1 MCEKLM
7 AAQDKG
13 KIVMIPE
20 RYLQT
25 IGPLTG
31 ISSMLELGNKRGTGG
46 KADTYKAYFEKRCLR
61 HVSVDW
67 NGHDGALA
75 LDLRKPLNLGT
86 FDMVTNIGTSEH
98 VDDQFPCWRNMV
110 EAADLVLVCITPY
123 PADWPGHGLFYPW
136 PSFYV
141 ELARDNGFVVESM
154 MVDGEPGRRM
164 VFARMRRVDRPGPF
178 VMPSADLLTA
188 APSRPP
194 RLRN

>member
-1 MCEKLM
+1 
-7 AAQDKG
+7 
-13 KIVMIPE
+13 MIPE
-20 RYLQT
+20 KYLQT

-46 KADTYKAYFEKRCLR
+46 KADTYKAYFEKRGLR

-98 VDDQFPCWRNMV
+98 VDDQAPVWRNIV
-110 EAADLVLVCITPY
+110 DAADLVIACITPY
-123 PADWPGHGLFYPW
+123 PGDWPGHGIFYPL
-136 PSFYV
+136 PGFYV

-164 VFARMRRVDRPGPF
+164 VFARMRRTDRPGPF
-178 VMPSADLLTA
+178 VMPRADLLTD
-188 APSRPP
+188 APPRPP